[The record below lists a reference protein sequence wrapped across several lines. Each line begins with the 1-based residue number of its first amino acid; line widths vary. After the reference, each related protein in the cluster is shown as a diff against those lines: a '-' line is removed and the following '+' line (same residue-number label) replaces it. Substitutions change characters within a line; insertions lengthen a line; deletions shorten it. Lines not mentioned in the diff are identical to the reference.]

1 MRQGSWNDLKDRV
14 KALEEQVEAQSMEIA
29 RLKERREP
37 PITREHQFDWRE
49 RGKPVSRG
57 VNEMISDKLP
67 GGFMPAEGVIVTR
80 DDPTNE
86 SWHVVCPH
94 CGTRDK
100 ITAVELAREPHRVPI
115 FCNCGKQLL
124 RKETT

>member
-67 GGFMPAEGVIVTR
+67 GGFALDVWDWNLR
-80 DDPTNE
+80 L
-86 SWHVVCPH
+86 VVDRAVWLLA
-94 CGTRDK
+94 GT
-100 ITAVELAREPHRVPI
+100 
-115 FCNCGKQLL
+115 
-124 RKETT
+124 